1 MNFLVELLDEKN
13 EYLNKFYNLNEKEIL
28 NIDEDNFENLE
39 NFYTT
44 RECLLQMIEIID
56 KRIDSLQSGV
66 VAPNSLSKAEKDR
79 VKKCLDK
86 KNNIVQAILNQ
97 DLLIL
102 SKVENE
108 KSQIIKE
115 LKQSKMS
122 KKAIGSYKSNTPKI
136 NKIDES
142 Y

>member
-13 EYLNKFYNLNEKEIL
+13 EYLNKFYDLNEKEIL
-28 NIDEDNFENLE
+28 NIEDNNFENLE

-44 RECLLQMIEIID
+44 RECLLQMIAIID
-56 KRIDSLQSGV
+56 KRIDSMQSGV
-66 VAPNSLSKAEKDR
+66 VSGDTLEQIEKDR
-79 VKKCLDK
+79 IKACLDK

-102 SKVENE
+102 SKIEGE
-108 KSQIIKE
+108 KSNIIKD
-115 LKQSKMS
+115 LKQSKIS
-122 KKAIGSYKSNTPKI
+122 KKAIGSYKSNTPKP
-136 NKIDES
+136 NKVDEK